1 MDVAE
6 NSSPAR
12 GWILYDGEC
21 RFCRNLA
28 ARFQPI
34 YEPRGFAFAP
44 LQTPWVA
51 AAINLQRGERPSE
64 MRVWTNDGRDF
75 GGAEAVVF
83 LAGFIWWGKPLGWF
97 AKLPGAKIILRKIY
111 REIAAR
117 RSCDGG
123 ACQLRSLQT

>member
-1 MDVAE
+1 M
-6 NSSPAR
+6 NSSPAH

-28 ARFQPI
+28 ARFQPT
-34 YEPRGFAFAP
+34 YQPRGFVFTP

-64 MRVWTNDGRDF
+64 MRVWTTDGRDF
-75 GGAEAVVF
+75 NGAEAVVF
-83 LAGFIWWGKPLGWF
+83 LAGFVWWGKPLTWF
-97 AKLPGAKIILRKIY
+97 AKLPGAKIVLRKIY

-123 ACQLRSLQT
+123 ACQLPSMQT

>member
-1 MDVAE
+1 M

-12 GWILYDGEC
+12 GWILFDGEC
-21 RFCRNLA
+21 SFCRNLA
-28 ARFQPI
+28 ACFQPI
-34 YEPRGFAFAP
+34 YQPRGFVFTP
-44 LQTPWVA
+44 LQTSWVA
-51 AAINLQRGERPSE
+51 AAIDLQRDERPSE

-75 GGAEAVVF
+75 GGAEAVIF
-83 LAGFIWWGKPLGWF
+83 LAGFVWWGKPLTWF
-97 AKLPGAKIILRKIY
+97 AKLPGAKIVLRRIY

>member
-1 MDVAE
+1 MKTIDTT
-6 NSSPAR
+6 SPRR

-21 RFCRNLA
+21 PFCRGLA
-28 ARFQPI
+28 ARYRPTF
-34 YEPRGFAFAP
+34 ESRGFAFTP

-51 AAINLQRGERPSE
+51 GRINLEPGERPSE
-64 MRVWTNDGRDF
+64 MRVWTNDGREL

-83 LAGFIWWGKPLGWF
+83 LAGFVWWGKPVGWF

-111 REIAAR
+111 CEIAAR